1 MREFIQSEE
10 KQEVNE
16 PDLSG
21 TYTAQD
27 YLSWK
32 VDDLVEL
39 IRGKIFKMSPSPVDA
54 HQIILA
60 DLFEQMVKSAQLKAG
75 CRIWLAPFDVYL
87 IHPGEDW
94 KETKNIVEP
103 DLFINCDPSKIQR
116 RGCMG
121 APDFV
126 VEILSAST
134 RKKDLTYKYEL
145 YEEYGVREY
154 WMISTEERMVIPN
167 LLNTEGKYETQKPA
181 VEGKIISLRDF
192 PEIKVDLQELFK
204 DLPEEE

>member
-1 MREFIQSEE
+1 MREYIQSEE

-21 TYTAQD
+21 TYTAKD

-32 VDDLVEL
+32 VDDLMEL
-39 IRGKIFKMSPSPVDA
+39 IRGKIFKMTSPVDS
-54 HQIILA
+54 HQIVFS
-60 DLFEQMVKSAQLKAG
+60 DLYAQMIRSAKLKEG
-75 CRIWLAPFDVYL
+75 CRIWQAPFDVYL
-87 IHPGEDW
+87 IQPGEDW
-94 KETKNIVEP
+94 KQTKNIVEP
-103 DLFINCDPSKIQR
+103 DLFITCDPSKIQR

-126 VEILSAST
+126 VEILSPST
-134 RKKDLTYKYEL
+134 RKKDITHKFEL

-154 WMISTEERMVIPN
+154 WMVSTEERMIISN
-167 LLNTEGKYETQKPA
+167 LLNAEGKYETQKPA
-181 VEGKIISLRDF
+181 VEGQVISPRDF

-204 DLPEEE
+204 DLPEEDS